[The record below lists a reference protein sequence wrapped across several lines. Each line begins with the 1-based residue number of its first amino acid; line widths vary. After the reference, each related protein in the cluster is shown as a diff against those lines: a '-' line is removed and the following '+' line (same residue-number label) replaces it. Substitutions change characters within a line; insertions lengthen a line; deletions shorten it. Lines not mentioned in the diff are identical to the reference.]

1 MALVIVQMRSSSVG
15 WIANEIVIC
24 WLDRVIFIVFLVIS
38 KVLYLPITPINI
50 DRTLSGG
57 VHFWG
62 LNSGAHLLL
71 ERILFSCSIL
81 FKGKLLFNCFPSWTN
96 HQETQL
102 IDVRGPLH
110 YHTSQQHYY
119 PQQRKLQRRGETASS
134 VISQTPKRL
143 SRSGNGQQVNAM
155 QCSITSRRRQ
165 AGRKLEP

>member
-1 MALVIVQMRSSSVG
+1 MCQKFNVTGNLKKNWELNMALVIVQMRWSSVG

-71 ERILFSCSIL
+71 ERTLFSCSI
-81 FKGKLLFNCFPSWTN
+81 FKGKLLFC
-96 HQETQL
+96 
-102 IDVRGPLH
+102 
-110 YHTSQQHYY
+110 
-119 PQQRKLQRRGETASS
+119 
-134 VISQTPKRL
+134 
-143 SRSGNGQQVNAM
+143 
-155 QCSITSRRRQ
+155 CCTSRT
-165 AGRKLEP
+165 L